1 MASIAEQVAGE
12 RMARMVLSMIA
23 GPDDQVTGHVLAQV
37 GGVETLR
44 LLESDDPIPK
54 MSRAGAL
61 LWRER
66 LAGRL
71 DPDLPEQV
79 AAAGGQGIGALIP
92 ADHEWPSGLNDL
104 GIRAPYVLWTK
115 GASSL
120 LTSALRERVTITGA
134 RAATDYGMQ
143 VASDL
148 AGNLADDERVIVAG
162 GGFGIE
168 GAAHRGALA
177 QGGHTIAVL
186 SCGVDRA
193 YPSAHREL
201 LERIADVGLLV
212 SEVPP
217 GAAPSRERFVARGR
231 LLAALSGVTVVP
243 EASIR
248 SGAMR
253 TANHAYGL
261 RRGVG
266 AVPGLVTSV
275 TSAGPHELV
284 KRGVASMVT
293 TTSDVTVL
301 LDSGRD
307 TKRDLGRSELGSE
320 FTSQPSSLPKRRG
333 HERPQL

>member
-1 MASIAEQVAGE
+1 MTAMAEQVAGE
-12 RMARMVLSMIA
+12 RKARMVLSMIA

-54 MSRAGAL
+54 MSRGGAL

-71 DPDLPEQV
+71 GPDLTERV
-79 AAAGGQGIGALIP
+79 ALAEVQGIGTVIP
-92 ADHEWPSGLNDL
+92 ADREWPTGLNDL

-120 LTSALRERVTITGA
+120 LTTALRERVTITGA
-134 RAATDYGMQ
+134 RAATEYGTQ
-143 VASDL
+143 VTSDL
-148 AGNLADDERVIVAG
+148 AANLADDERVIVAG

-168 GAAHRGALA
+168 GAAHRAALA
-177 QGGHTIAVL
+177 RAGHTLAVL
-186 SCGVDRA
+186 ACGVDRA
-193 YPSAHREL
+193 YPAAHREL
-201 LERIADVGLLV
+201 LERIGDVGLIV

-217 GAAPSRERFVARGR
+217 GTAPTRERFVARGR

-243 EASIR
+243 EASVR

-266 AVPGLVTSV
+266 AVPGLVTSA
-275 TSAGPHELV
+275 TSAGPHELI

-301 LDSGRD
+301 LDSGRV
-307 TKRDLGRSELGSE
+307 TKWSLGRSKVGPE
-320 FTSQPSSLPKRRG
+320 FTYQRPSSSKGPGRSI
-333 HERPQL
+333 

>member
-12 RMARMVLSMIA
+12 RAARMVLSMIA
-23 GPDDQVTGHVLAQV
+23 PPDDQVTGHVLAQV

-79 AAAGGQGIGALIP
+79 AAAARQGISTLIP
-92 ADHEWPSGLNDL
+92 SDRGWPTGLNDL
-104 GIRAPYVLWTK
+104 GIRAPFVLWTK

-120 LTSALRERVTITGA
+120 LTSSLRERVTITGA

-177 QGGHTIAVL
+177 QGGHTVTVL
-186 SCGVDRA
+186 AGGVDRA

-201 LERIADVGLLV
+201 LERIGDVGLLV

-217 GAAPSRERFVARGR
+217 GTAPSRERFVARGR
-231 LLAALSGVTVVP
+231 LLAALSGVTVIP
-243 EASIR
+243 EASVR

-253 TANHAYGL
+253 TATHAYAL

-266 AVPGLVTSV
+266 AVPGPVTSV

-284 KRGVASMVT
+284 KRGIASMVT

-301 LDSGRD
+301 LDSGHEAR
-307 TKRDLGRSELGSE
+307 RSLGRSKVVPE
-320 FTSQPSSLPKRRG
+320 FTYQRPSSPEEPGRSL
-333 HERPQL
+333 

>member
-23 GPDDQVTGHVLAQV
+23 APDDQVTGHVLAQV
-37 GGVETLR
+37 GGEETLR

-66 LAGRL
+66 LDGRL
-71 DPDLPEQV
+71 DPDLPERV
-79 AAAGGQGIGALIP
+79 AQAGSQGIGTLIP
-92 ADHEWPSGLNDL
+92 ADRDWPTGLSDL
-104 GIRAPYVLWTK
+104 GLRAPYVLWTK
-115 GASSL
+115 GAASF
-120 LTSALRERVTITGA
+120 LTSPLRERVTITGA
-134 RAATDYGMQ
+134 RAATPYGME

-148 AGNLADDERVIVAG
+148 AASLADDERIIVAG

-186 SCGVDRA
+186 AGGVDRA
-193 YPSAHREL
+193 YPFAHREL
-201 LERIADVGLLV
+201 LERIGDVGLLV

-217 GAAPSRERFVARGR
+217 GAAPSRERFLARGR

-243 EASIR
+243 EASVR

-253 TANHAYGL
+253 TANHAYVL
-261 RRGVG
+261 RRGVA
-266 AVPGLVTSV
+266 AVPGPVTSI
-275 TSAGPHELV
+275 TSQGPHDLI
-284 KRGVASMVT
+284 KQGVASIAT
-293 TTSDVTVL
+293 ETRDITRL
-301 LDSGRD
+301 LDGVQRPAPNTLRQEFKGMTPLAPQTD
-307 TKRDLGRSELGSE
+307 PPPRSL
-320 FTSQPSSLPKRRG
+320 
-333 HERPQL
+333 